1 MTCYSQIELCNMVI
15 ECCSQE
21 RSYSN
26 FYGLIGERFCKL
38 NRIWTDNF
46 QEAFQKYYDTIHR
59 YETNKLRNIGRFF
72 GHLLA
77 SDAIS
82 WAVLHVVHMN
92 EDETTSS
99 SRIFVKIFMQEM
111 MEEMG
116 MGKLVE
122 RFKIPDLRPAFAG
135 MFPMDNP
142 KNTRFAINY
151 FTSIGLGKVTED
163 MRRYLQ
169 NAPKLLAAQH
179 AAMKAAE
186 SSEEDSDTDSDS
198 SELSSSG
205 DSGTES
211 EISSPP
217 RRRRRGDSDTP
228 PSNRG
233 DSDSPPP
240 KRRFSHQSPRRRSP
254 PRRRDDTPPP
264 RRREPPPRRSR
275 DNSPPPRRASPPPRR
290 RFSGSRSPPR
300 KRYDS
305 DSRSPPPRRRVDAD
319 SRSPPPKRRVNGGSR
334 SPPPRRRYD
343 DSRSPPAR
351 RAVRDDDTP
360 PRRR

>member
-1 MTCYSQIELCNMVI
+1 MVV

-38 NRIWTDNF
+38 NRVWTDNF
-46 QEAFQKYYDTIHR
+46 QEAFQKYFDTIHR

-92 EDETTSS
+92 EEDTTSS

-122 RFKIPDLRPAFAG
+122 RFKIPDLRSSFAG

-163 MRRYLQ
+163 MRTYLQ
-169 NAPKLLAAQH
+169 NAPKMLAAQH

-186 SSEEDSDTDSDS
+186 SSDSDSDTDSS
-198 SELSSSG
+198 SELSSS
-205 DSGTES
+205 
-211 EISSPP
+211 
-217 RRRRRGDSDTP
+217 
-228 PSNRG
+228 
-233 DSDSPPP
+233 
-240 KRRFSHQSPRRRSP
+240 
-254 PRRRDDTPPP
+254 DD
-264 RRREPPPRRSR
+264 
-275 DNSPPPRRASPPPRR
+275 
-290 RFSGSRSPPR
+290 
-300 KRYDS
+300 
-305 DSRSPPPRRRVDAD
+305 
-319 SRSPPPKRRVNGGSR
+319 
-334 SPPPRRRYD
+334 D
-343 DSRSPPAR
+343 DS
-351 RAVRDDDTP
+351 
-360 PRRR
+360 